1 MSRSLFLGLCLLLAS
16 HVVRAQAIPVDDSS
30 SQVLGGLVR
39 MQWEDPAPGRSDR
52 LMGKVTVLVRLDTA
66 QIRGRRGR
74 IFHVLA
80 KQSTPVQAVWTTRGV
95 LLPGAVTDGERTL
108 VYTGVVDRDVI
119 EDTFQITIIADGNLL
134 SRPEQ
139 LEFSFEFEP
148 EGS

>member
-1 MSRSLFLGLCLLLAS
+1 MSRLLPLLLCLLLAAPAAL
-16 HVVRAQAIPVDDSS
+16 AQAIPVDDSS

-39 MQWEDPAPGRSDR
+39 MEWEDPAPGRSDR
-52 LMGKVTVLVRLDTA
+52 LMGRVTVLVRLDTA
-66 QIRGRRGR
+66 PLRGRRGR

-80 KQSTPVQAVWTTRGV
+80 PQSTPVQAEWTTRGV
-95 LLPGAVTDGERTL
+95 LLPGTVADGERTL
-108 VYTGVVDRDVI
+108 VYAGAIDQDLI
-119 EDTFQITIIADGNLL
+119 EDTFQLTIIADGRLL